1 MTAPWLQ
8 AVEAEFTERLRS
20 GRLAHALLISGPAD
34 CGKTELAKAFMSAV
48 LCLENTYPACGKC
61 RSCQLAASGAHPDG
75 HVITFEEHPK
85 TGEPRKELVIDQ
97 VRRLTS
103 SMYLTNTISRRK
115 AALVYPVEAM
125 NMNTANALLKTLEEP
140 PGEAVLILV
149 SHAPGRLL
157 ATIRSRCQ
165 ALQVRQPDFGTALDW
180 LSSEQGLAESDA
192 EMALRAAAG
201 SPVRALR
208 MSRDGGT
215 DQYRQVHQLLNG
227 MRNGQAGVGQA
238 MKELGEVD
246 PDRLWAWMSLLAANL
261 SRSLAAKGQAAQSA
275 LNLQREADR
284 NRGLART
291 PVRKDLLLQDW
302 LIQWSGLRPQ
312 D

>member
-1 MTAPWLQ
+1 MTPPWLQ
-8 AVEAEFTERLRS
+8 AVEAEFAERLRS

-34 CGKTELAKAFMSAV
+34 CGKTDLAKAFMSSV

-85 TGEPRKELVIDQ
+85 TGDLRKELVIDQ

-103 SMYLTNTISRRK
+103 SMYLTNTISQRK

-140 PGEAVLILV
+140 PGDAVLILV

-165 ALQVRQPDFGTALDW
+165 ALQVRQPDFAMAFDW
-180 LSSEQGLAESDA
+180 LSSEQGLSESTA
-192 EMALRAAAG
+192 EMALQAAAG
-201 SPVRALR
+201 SPLRALR
-208 MSRDGGT
+208 MSQDGGT
-215 DQYRQVHQLLNG
+215 DQYRHVHQLLQG
-227 MRNGQAGVGQA
+227 LRNGQTAIAQA
-238 MKELGEVD
+238 MKEMAEVD
-246 PDRLWAWMSLLAANL
+246 PVRLWAWMSLLAAHL
-261 SRSLAAKGQAAQSA
+261 SRSLAARGQAARSV
-275 LNLQREADR
+275 LELQHQADR
-284 NRGLART
+284 NRGLAST

-302 LIQWSGLRPQ
+302 LIQWSELRP
-312 D
+312 

>member
-1 MTAPWLQ
+1 MTPPWLQ
-8 AVEAEFTERLRS
+8 AVESEFAERLQS

-34 CGKTELAKAFMSAV
+34 CGKTDLAKAFMSSV

-75 HVITFEEHPK
+75 HVITFEENPR
-85 TGEPRKELVIDQ
+85 TGELRKELVIDQ

-125 NMNTANALLKTLEEP
+125 NKNTANALLKTLEEP
-140 PGEAVLILV
+140 PGDAVLILV

-165 ALQVRQPDFGTALDW
+165 ALQVRQPDFATALNW
-180 LSSEQGLAESDA
+180 ILSEHGLAESEA
-192 EMALRAAAG
+192 ELALRAAAG
-201 SPVRALR
+201 SPLRALR
-208 MSRDGGT
+208 MSQDGGT
-215 DQYRQVHQLLNG
+215 EQYRQVHQLLQG
-227 MRNGQAGVGQA
+227 LRKGQAGVAQA
-238 MKELGEVD
+238 MKELGEID
-246 PDRLWAWMSLLAANL
+246 PDRLWAWMSLLAANF
-261 SRSLAAKGQAAQSA
+261 SRSLATHGQQSKPV
-275 LNLQREADR
+275 LDLQYQADR
-284 NRGLART
+284 NRGFARS

-302 LIQWSGLRPQ
+302 LIQWSELRP
-312 D
+312 